1 MDGEGECGAVGGRKL
16 NEKALSAWQSTV
28 LGALALSIP
37 SKRSCSLTISSH
49 IYSTFHHFNH
59 YVLTS
64 LTETLV
70 FGVALV
76 MEWGWE

>member
-1 MDGEGECGAVGGRKL
+1 MDGEGERGAVGGRNL
-16 NEKALSAWQSTV
+16 NKKALSAWQSTI
-28 LGALALSIP
+28 LGALVLSIP
-37 SKRSCSLTISSH
+37 SKRSRSLTISSH

-64 LTETLV
+64 STETLV